1 MRSAGKVLLAEGCS
15 LLVAKENQKTTSD
28 FAALSQKAVLQMPF
42 PSMTPPVKMGY
53 RKVRRL
59 SCNPKFKIILPLI
72 MARAQRRPFQIV
84 STSEKSGTPQ
94 AMTEGVLPSKKEPLH
109 ANLCNGS
116 FTMLLQI
123 HHAADLGGGGGHG
136 A

>member
-1 MRSAGKVLLAEGCS
+1 
-15 LLVAKENQKTTSD
+15 
-28 FAALSQKAVLQMPF
+28 
-42 PSMTPPVKMGY
+42 MTPPVKMGY

-109 ANLCNGS
+109 VISCNGS
-116 FTMLLQI
+116 FGMLLQI
-123 HHAADLGGGGGHG
+123 HHAADLGGGDGDGAQSGLVGIAAHRKDGAAPGGKVRVPCQRKGLPVLRHG
-136 A
+136 AEAV